1 MAFVFG
7 ATDSLPPARPPPLLP
22 AARVTLPPAPSIT
35 NSRRPWSIP
44 LPRATPNGSRPL
56 VCSRARISIRR
67 ARAARAARA
76 AIAPPRVRRGVQASI
91 GMRTALCLR
100 AVMRTV
106 RRVHLRRRGEGSLG
120 SLVSV
125 HGQQ

>member
-56 VCSRARISIRR
+56 VCSRARISIRP
-67 ARAARAARA
+67 ARA

-100 AVMRTV
+100 AVMRAV